1 MIRIENLRKDH
12 FGPLSE
18 LALELWP
25 DCDINDEKDF
35 WNEVLLSSDHY
46 FALAKDEDK
55 YIGFINIS
63 IRTGYVEGTD
73 ADNTPYLEA
82 IYVRPEFRH
91 RGIASLLF
99 AEGELLVKKQ
109 GFTQI
114 ASDTELFNHLGQF
127 FHTNSGFKEVN
138 RIVCYIKN
146 I

>member
-18 LALELWP
+18 LALVLWP

-63 IRTGYVEGTD
+63 IRTDYVEGTD

-82 IYVRPEFRH
+82 IFVKTEYRRKKV
-91 RGIASLLF
+91 ASLLL
-99 AEGELLVKKQ
+99 ESGERWIKEK
-109 GFTQI
+109 GFSQL
-114 ASDTELFNHLGQF
+114 ASDTETTNLQSQA
-127 FHTNSGFKEVN
+127 FHKQSGFKDVN
-138 RIVCYIKN
+138 TIVCFVKEL
-146 I
+146 